1 MSSGRNSRIS
11 QVLMSHPVFS
21 DGHRL
26 KEIFSNANNGIEKY
40 FIEEDG
46 KVILQTIFPEYFMK
60 KACK

>member
-1 MSSGRNSRIS
+1 MN
-11 QVLMSHPVFS
+11 HPVFS
-21 DGHRL
+21 DRDGHRL